1 MSILV
6 LLAGLVLLAFAGD
19 ALVNGSVATARRM
32 HIPPVVIGLTIV
44 AFGTSAPE
52 LIVSVEAALS
62 NAPGLAIGN
71 VVGSNISNSLLV
83 LGLPAVFAPIILV
96 EAGIRRSSVF
106 MIAITLTLVALA
118 WDGTLGRAEGLG
130 LFTLLVL
137 YLTYSGI
144 MASNAR
150 SSSLR
155 EAAASELP
163 PEKQLPTLKILLL
176 LGFGIVGLAL
186 GGKLTT
192 QGALGVAKMF
202 GLADSTVGLTIVALG
217 TSLPELAA
225 GLAAALRRQTGVV
238 IGNVIGSNIFNILG
252 ILGITAMIV
261 PLRIDAS
268 ILHFDVWVM
277 LAATIAIV
285 PIAFTTRRINRYE
298 GAAMTIAYITYAV
311 VVIVTGMAA

>member
-1 MSILV
+1 MSVLV
-6 LLAGLVLLAFAGD
+6 LIAGLVLLTFAGD

-52 LIVSVEAALS
+52 LIVSLEAALS
-62 NAPGLAIGN
+62 NAPGLAVGN

-96 EAGIRRSSVF
+96 EAGIRRSSIF
-106 MIAITLTLVALA
+106 MIAVTLGFVALS
-118 WDGTLGRAEGLG
+118 WDGTLSRGEGLI
-130 LFTLLVL
+130 LFTFLVL

-144 MASNAR
+144 AASSAR

-155 EAAASELP
+155 EAAASELA
-163 PEKQLPTLKILLL
+163 PEDHISVFKILALL
-176 LGFGIVGLAL
+176 AFGIVGLAV

-192 QGALGVAKMF
+192 TGALGVAEMF

-225 GLAAALRRQTGVV
+225 GLSAAFRRQTGVV
-238 IGNVIGSNIFNILG
+238 IGNVIGSNVFNLLG

-261 PLRIDAS
+261 PLRIDPS

-298 GAAMTIAYITYAV
+298 GAAMTAGYLTYV
-311 VVIVTGMAA
+311 LVVIFTGMAA